1 MQLPY
6 FIRGHPKLTH
16 LGRLNG
22 RIPPGDL
29 CGVDVFIYVPLDHQV
44 SRLYVDGA
52 KVASLFCGGWPKR
65 TEQTK
70 GLRAMLT

>member
-1 MQLPY
+1 
-6 FIRGHPKLTH
+6 
-16 LGRLNG
+16 
-22 RIPPGDL
+22 
-29 CGVDVFIYVPLDHQV
+29 VFIYVPLDHQV